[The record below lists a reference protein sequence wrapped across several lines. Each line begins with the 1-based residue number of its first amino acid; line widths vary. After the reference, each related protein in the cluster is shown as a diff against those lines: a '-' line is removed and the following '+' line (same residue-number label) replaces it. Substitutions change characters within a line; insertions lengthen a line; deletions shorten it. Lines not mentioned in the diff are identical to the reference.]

1 MAPSPAAGCA
11 YAAHLQAFSRYKS
24 MYLDFPVVPRL
35 LQSVVPFH
43 QYEVPFLR
51 VCKRQSS

>member
-1 MAPSPAAGCA
+1 MAPSPNTGRA
-11 YAAHLQAFSRYKS
+11 YAPHLEAFSRCKS
-24 MYLDFPVVPRL
+24 MYLDFPLVARL